1 MSSIGTP
8 LEEAWNTSFKKA
20 KFTPNKFTSKAFQQ
34 KMLAEFSK
42 TQGNVVQ
49 NTQKQ
54 QERIIVIRNN
64 NLLNLIENLSDEEV
78 EQLVLS
84 TSETEQ
90 MNEPKPAPT
99 PVVVPQPVVK
109 PKPKVEKP
117 PYDMEKEDVSIESFV
132 NLDTKLTKL
141 IGLMMIIA
149 IFSN

>member
-8 LEEAWNTSFKKA
+8 LEEAWSSSLKKA
-20 KFTPNKFTSKAFQQ
+20 KFTPNKFTSKALQQ

-42 TQGNVVQ
+42 TQGNVVR

-84 TSETEQ
+84 NSETEPVVA
-90 MNEPKPAPT
+90 PKPT
-99 PVVVPQPVVK
+99 PVVAPKPTPIIK
-109 PKPKVEKP
+109 PKPKVET